1 LQVLVYFADG
11 SHHFSLERK
20 AEFFMSTATAPARV
34 RDRKLTDSDQLILTI
49 CLEARPMTREMFAP
63 FGEII
68 GERGSVEVDLGGGEA
83 CLVAQTVEQRPMTF
97 DFLGRHSRTEQVFS
111 PLGGAKSIIAVA
123 MPSDGENPDVNQM
136 AAFWVDGNCAF
147 KLHRGTWH
155 TSAFPVEK
163 NATFLVLDREGTLDE
178 DFDLRDLKTTLGVVV
193 EIRN

>member
-1 LQVLVYFADG
+1 
-11 SHHFSLERK
+11 
-20 AEFFMSTATAPARV
+20 MSIATAPAKI
-34 RDRKLTDSDQLILTI
+34 RDRKLTDSDLLILTI

-68 GERGSVEVDLGGGEA
+68 GERGPVEVDLGGGEA

-111 PLGGAKSIIAVA
+111 PLGGSKSIIAVA

-155 TSAFPVEK
+155 TSAFLVEK
-163 NATFLVLDREGTLDE
+163 DATFLVLDREGTLDE